1 MTIGAMVNR
10 KLDLFELDLPEERL
24 AYYLKKGLIAVDTET
39 LGLNIKRDRLCLVQI
54 SDEDGIVSL
63 VRYKQK
69 IQPGFSKSFNLK
81 YLLEAPNVLKL
92 FHFARFDIA
101 VLKHYLDADV
111 KPIWCTKIASKLVR
125 TYSDR
130 HGLKDL
136 SKELLNLEVDK
147 TNQMSDWAN
156 ENLTD
161 SQLEYAANDVRV
173 LIPIYNKLSSLLTR
187 EGRTELAERLFKVL
201 PVIAELDTGGFR
213 DIFEH

>member
-1 MTIGAMVNR
+1 MTTGVVVNR
-10 KLDLFELDLPEERL
+10 KLDLFELDLPEERFKH
-24 AYYLKKGLIAVDTET
+24 YLKKNLIAVDTET

-54 SDEDGIVSL
+54 ADEDGVVSL

-69 IQPGFSKSFNLK
+69 ILPGFSKSANLK

-101 VLKHYLDADV
+101 VLKHYLDCDV

-136 SKELLNLEVDK
+136 SKELLNQEVDK

-173 LIPIYNKLSSLLTR
+173 LIPIYNKLSSLLRR
-187 EGRTELAERLFKVL
+187 EGRTELAERSFKVL
-201 PVIAELDTGGFR
+201 PIITELDANGFR
-213 DIFEH
+213 DLFEH